1 MFLVDDSDLL
11 SLLPV
16 LIKAAFR
23 REGRVFCEYRRY
35 FDAVLITKPIVLG
48 SQILMELWVWDTSVC

>member
-35 FDAVLITKPIVLG
+35 FDAVLITNGNFCGK
-48 SQILMELWVWDTSVC
+48 